1 MMLIGHNYPRWRSK
15 SSGLQEQAQRNF
27 TDHSFQSKNLFP
39 VQIENAMTAHPEIRE
54 AAAVAVPDDKYGEVV
69 GAWVVREPHTT
80 ITREELRQR
89 VARDINPQ
97 VS

>member
-1 MMLIGHNYPRWRSK
+1 
-15 SSGLQEQAQRNF
+15 
-27 TDHSFQSKNLFP
+27 
-39 VQIENAMTAHPEIRE
+39 MTAHPEIRE